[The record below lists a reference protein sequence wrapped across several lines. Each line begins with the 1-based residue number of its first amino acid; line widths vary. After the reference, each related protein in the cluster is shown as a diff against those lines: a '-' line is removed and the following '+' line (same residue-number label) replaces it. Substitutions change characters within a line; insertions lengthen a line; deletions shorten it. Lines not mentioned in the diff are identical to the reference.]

1 MCILKNNIKGEIC
14 MLKNYKKVRIL
25 VQAVFIM
32 LVLLVLAIEIVR
44 IKGYYLIYDWMY
56 FAIIYVILFFTIM
69 LCSKNKYLRWIEYV
83 VILVILGFNT
93 KALLEA
99 NENKVFIFK
108 SPNFK
113 NEIIIKEV
121 VKKKDGKDSSV
132 KTFGLKRRFYLLSKQ
147 TDEYP
152 TENLYKAFSSG
163 SYKVNWIKDNIATI
177 NYLYS
182 KDGDVKQHVYTFNF
196 QEPISYNYVTASI
209 TGKWADKENPN
220 STLTVEN
227 GKFIYV
233 KDGQTFVYNVAN
245 AVQKGYNAV
254 VFQASGMD
262 PDLSIVFNEGNI
274 IDSSCLLNKEA
285 TIFIGHVSLKDEKYG
300 LFQRAD
306 SIKAN
311 ENQ

>member
-1 MCILKNNIKGEIC
+1 
-14 MLKNYKKVRIL
+14 MLKNCKKIRIL
-25 VQAVFIM
+25 VQVVFIM
-32 LVLLVLAIEIVR
+32 LVLFVLAIEIVK
-44 IKGYYLIYDWMY
+44 INGYYLIYDWMY
-56 FAIIYVILFFTIM
+56 FAIIYVILSLTIM

-93 KALLEA
+93 KALLET

-163 SYKVNWIKDNIATI
+163 SYKVNWIKDNIATV
-177 NYLYS
+177 NYLS
-182 KDGDVKQHVYTFNF
+182 NKDGDVKQHVYTFNF
-196 QEPISYNYVTASI
+196 QEPISYSYVTASI
-209 TGKWADKENPN
+209 TGKWIDKENPN
-220 STLTVEN
+220 NTLYVEN
-227 GKFIYV
+227 NKFIY
-233 KDGQTFVYNVAN
+233 KKGKETFVYDGAT
-245 AVQKGYNAV
+245 AVQKGYTAV
-254 VFQASGMD
+254 VFKGVGKE
-262 PDLSIVFNEGNI
+262 PDLSIVFNEGDI

-285 TIFIGHVSLKDEKYG
+285 TIFIGHVSLKDENYG
-300 LFQRAD
+300 LFQRVD
-306 SIKAN
+306 STKAN
-311 ENQ
+311 GNR